1 MIIDFK
7 TIFRYWHLWGVIL
20 VSCLWLPSVYALSL
34 PIKELVRIGS
44 MRENQLT
51 GYGLVVGLPQ
61 TGDTRSA
68 LTTNTLKKILSSKG
82 AVISDAKLK
91 TKNIAVVMV
100 TAKIPA
106 VALPGNAINIWVSS
120 IGNAKSLTK
129 GYLLQTPLS
138 GADGLVYAVA
148 QGSILSSNSMGGKK
162 RGGSGQNNK
171 ETTAFISNGA
181 IIEKKIVQPL
191 ILTEKNVR
199 VVLLNLLYFDVSTAN
214 NIINGIN
221 QAFSGSSRLRNDGSI
236 VVKVPE
242 GANGATFI
250 STILKIP
257 VVVDNRAKVVLD
269 PRSGTI
275 VMGGNVGLS
284 PVAVSK
290 SGMIIRVST
299 PQDQEQKE
307 KDKKQMSFIL
317 LEESPTVSELVD
329 VLNKLGLDA
338 REIIDILKA
347 IHSAGAL
354 HAELLII

>member
-1 MIIDFK
+1 MVM
-7 TIFRYWHLWGVIL
+7 LL
-20 VSCLWLPSVYALSL
+20 SCLWSSSIYALSL

-61 TGDTRSA
+61 TGDTRSS
-68 LTTNTLKKILSSKG
+68 LTTEALKRTLSSKG
-82 AVISDAKLK
+82 VVIGDAKLK
-91 TKNIAVVMV
+91 TKNTAVVMV

-106 VALPGNAINIWVSS
+106 VALLGNTINIWVSS
-120 IGNAKSLTK
+120 IGNAKSLK
-129 GYLLQTPLS
+129 QGYLLQTPLS

-148 QGSILSSNSMGGKK
+148 QGSILSSDNTGGNT
-162 RGGSGQNNK
+162 RRLGSRNNK
-171 ETTAFISNGA
+171 ATTAFISNGA
-181 IIEKKIVQPL
+181 IIEKRIIQPL
-191 ILTEKNVR
+191 VLTEKDER
-199 VVLLNLLYFDVSTAN
+199 VIILNLLYFDISTAN

-221 QAFSGSSRLRNDGSI
+221 QSFINSTRLRDDGSL

-242 GANGATFI
+242 GANEATFI
-250 STILKIP
+250 SDILKIP
-257 VVVDNRAKVVLD
+257 VVVENRAKVVVD

-290 SGMIIRVST
+290 SGMIIRVGA
-299 PQDQEQKE
+299 PQKQGQQE
-307 KDKKQMSFIL
+307 KDKKKMSFVF

-329 VLNKLGLDA
+329 VLNKLSLDS